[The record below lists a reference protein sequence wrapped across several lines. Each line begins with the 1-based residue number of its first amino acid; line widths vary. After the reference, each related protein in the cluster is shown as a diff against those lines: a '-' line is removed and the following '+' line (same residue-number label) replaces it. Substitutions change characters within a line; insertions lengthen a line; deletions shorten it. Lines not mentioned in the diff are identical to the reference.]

1 MSILSQVAV
10 HPMYWPNH
18 LPPDDPSPNQ
28 AEQFTI
34 TCRLIP
40 LSQCLMFILALIL
53 LSTLSWL
60 IVPLHSVLMPICAVC
75 NLIVIPLII
84 CTATTLK
91 VQVSERGI
99 RMISPLHKETLYSR
113 HVRHWSDL
121 HTVRLRRLNSPAALL
136 QRINM
141 VRESRLEP
149 RPLGRRLFEY
159 LGRGWSQQGFLLF
172 DFTSGGIAAFPL
184 AGFSPEALENLFLS
198 LSRWADPMTLN
209 PDVIALQRDILTGQQ
224 LQISE
229 TYTQMWE
236 QSLRQRFEL
245 TNFVPLMGGHELR
258 NGQLKILMLLA
269 CGGFSSVYLARD
281 LVGNRVVVKEMAVPI
296 DDNDVALKKIH
307 ELFAREAAILSK
319 LDHPRIVKV
328 IDHFVEKCRDYLI
341 LDFAP
346 GLTLRQHVQMYGPFR
361 PEEVRAIGVQTA
373 ELLEYLHG
381 FATPIIHRDLTPDN
395 LVVREPDRSITL
407 IDFGAANEFVG
418 SVTGTLIGK
427 QCYIPPEQFQGQ
439 ASPQSDIY
447 AVGATLHFLL
457 TGEDP
462 EPITTSHPRLLK
474 PEVSEEFD
482 QIVAKATSLDLE
494 ARVASATELRTMLE
508 HVSAQSYPALKNVS
522 N

>member
-1 MSILSQVAV
+1 MTFPPDEQPPVTLKQC
-10 HPMYWPNH
+10 
-18 LPPDDPSPNQ
+18 LPPS
-28 AEQFTI
+28 EQFII

-40 LSQCLMFILALIL
+40 LSQALMFIAALLL
-53 LSTLSWL
+53 LSTISWL
-60 IVPLHSVLMPICAVC
+60 IVPLHSILMPISAIC
-75 NLIVIPLII
+75 NLVIIPLII

-91 VQVSERGI
+91 VTVSERGI
-99 RMISPLHKETLYSR
+99 RAISALHKETLYAR

-121 HTVRLRRLNSPAALL
+121 HTVRLRRLQSPAAIL
-136 QRINM
+136 QRLK
-141 VRESRLEP
+141 VARESRLKP
-149 RPLGRRLFEY
+149 RPLTSRLVSY
-159 LGRGWSQQGFLLF
+159 LGKGWTQQGFLLL
-172 DFTSGGIAAFPL
+172 DFTSGGTAAFPL
-184 AGFSPEALENLFLS
+184 AGFSADALENLFLA

-209 PDVIALQRDILTGQQ
+209 PDVIALQRDILTGQE
-224 LQISE
+224 LQISAS
-229 TYTQMWE
+229 YTQMWE

-258 NGQLKILMLLA
+258 NGLLKILMLLA

-281 LVGNRVVVKEMAVPI
+281 LNGNRLIVKEMAVPI
-296 DDNDVALKKIH
+296 DNDDVALAKIH

-328 IDHFVEKCRDYLI
+328 LDHFVENSRDYLV

-346 GLTLRQHVQMYGPFR
+346 GLTLRQHVQMCGPF
-361 PEEVRAIGVQTA
+361 ESAEVRKIGVEVA

-381 FATPIIHRDLTPDN
+381 FDPPIIHRDLTPDN

-407 IDFGAANEFVG
+407 IDFGAANEFIG

-447 AVGATLHFLL
+447 AVGATMHFLL

-462 EPITTSHPRLLK
+462 EPITPSHPRLVK
-474 PEVSEEFD
+474 REISESMDEL
-482 QIVAKATSLDLE
+482 VAKATALE
-494 ARVASATELRTMLE
+494 LPSRIASATELRQALE
-508 HVSAQSYPALKNVS
+508 AVSTYSQLTVKNVS
-522 N
+522 E